1 MRAFF
6 CADFGT
12 AECFLSPI
20 HICRFVPL
28 QQLPPCIC
36 CFFLRFYPCFFRF
49 PIDSSHPAWY
59 TEDKEGIKDS
69 LSVTTPFFLRM
80 ETWGMAYGIRTD
92 ASAALPANGCTGNR
106 HAVSAPVDHGKRTG
120 YMTEPTAYLPHGIR
134 PVQPVR
140 ADQQAP

>member
-1 MRAFF
+1 M
-6 CADFGT
+6 
-12 AECFLSPI
+12 
-20 HICRFVPL
+20 
-28 QQLPPCIC
+28 
-36 CFFLRFYPCFFRF
+36 
-49 PIDSSHPAWY
+49 
-59 TEDKEGIKDS
+59 
-69 LSVTTPFFLRM
+69 TTPFFLRM

-134 PVQPVR
+134 PVHPVR